1 MADKD
6 KEKEKEKPAK
16 QPKAAPTG
24 AQAKA
29 IEKGKAE
36 AASKKGPKVE
46 GGEQVAP
53 KSLRL
58 RDKYRAEIIPAER
71 QLLLPRRRWGVE
83 QGIS

>member
-58 RDKYRAEIIPAER
+58 RQGKLASSSCRSPE
-71 QLLLPRRRWGVE
+71 VE
-83 QGIS
+83 WQVDCY